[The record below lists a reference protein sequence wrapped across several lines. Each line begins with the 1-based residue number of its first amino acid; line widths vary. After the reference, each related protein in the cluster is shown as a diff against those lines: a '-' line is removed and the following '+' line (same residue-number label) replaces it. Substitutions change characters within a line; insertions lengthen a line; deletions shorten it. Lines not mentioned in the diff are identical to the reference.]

1 MPENEEEKK
10 KYLKMVD
17 HFICNLDESCM
28 MASDGNVRIIGN
40 VVKKK
45 HEKNNSDCR
54 DSITTVRIGS
64 AGGAGGPRIF
74 LAKGKSSEL
83 KTLSDMPKNHNSPP
97 GSCVVMTPSAYMTN
111 DAWFEMCEGMCK
123 GIRQMPVIRD
133 HPDKWVVFSLD
144 GFGSH
149 LDPAA
154 LEIFSEYKILVIKEE
169 GDTSQV
175 SQAYDQQ
182 VAKQDKKLTREL
194 LDTIKTF
201 KKRVIDQFQLILIV
215 NQGITEVEKGDAW
228 RKSFIRVNMCPS
240 ERVPFKVWLKK
251 NEVNVESAD
260 KFFQNRT
267 SLMDAM
273 PAVWNHMS
281 DGQRQQLCSLFDT
294 FNNQWTKDNLV
305 KVMQLGFV
313 HVDDMTKLRGC
324 YMTSKED
331 PSVLLDSSKEVAESQ
346 TSTAIASTSTSTMY
360 QTTLDKNYSA
370 FSLAPTHL
378 MNKYMSDKADHPND
392 DDYVFVDVIGSEVVM
407 SSWPEGR
414 SRDSAGDLFC
424 HMTNFV
430 AATHGWHTGGDLVPS
445 SHLDIAISSEQV
457 DLLNP
462 TPRDIQIGAI
472 IDQCVGRFSKR
483 RIARRRIDIISG
495 NINSYARIL
504 NGPAEM
510 SKIRTYNEL
519 TASMAELQKER
530 DEQAE
535 LSRAKKKKT
544 DEEKVA
550 KKLEANRV
558 AAEEHTRLLP
568 ICSAYVAK
576 GMDHV
581 LSLTVNKK
589 RDILLHIFNH
599 KKLSNIKKAAV
610 DDLIKSKMAEYV
622 LPPLPT
628 EVLEMN
634 NEVVSN
640 EQQQE
645 EEVVEELVQEEEEEL
660 ASTPTN
666 TNAVWLLRKCSK
678 LRTEIDI
685 VMSDVDLAIIAIR
698 ELNKMKL
705 QQNNGYTYD
714 NVTYSGK
721 FKAAFRGRYIGDI
734 SKQVSD
740 DFIKDLVGKC
750 TKLMEDKTLN
760 EENIRETAAVYDGS
774 RVAAV

>member
-1 MPENEEEKK
+1 
-10 KYLKMVD
+10 
-17 HFICNLDESCM
+17 M

-313 HVDDMTKLRGC
+313 HLDDMTKLRGC

>member
-1 MPENEEEKK
+1 
-10 KYLKMVD
+10 MVD

>member
-1 MPENEEEKK
+1 
-10 KYLKMVD
+10 
-17 HFICNLDESCM
+17 M